1 MTLFA
6 AFQKMITHILRVFA
20 LALTIAITGQFVT
33 AQLPDRFVGTAQAQ
47 QMATYSSNELLNAGH
62 GFFGA
67 TSSGLATL
75 IEKAVSSYGLPN
87 GYVLGEEASGALVG
101 GLRYGEGH
109 LFTKNAG
116 DHKVYWQG
124 PSVGWDFGGDG
135 NRTMMLVY
143 NLTTADKIY
152 RRYIGVSGQAYLVGG
167 LGMTVMKHGD
177 TILVPVRTGVGARL
191 GVNVGYLKMRPFA
204 TWNPF

>member
-1 MTLFA
+1 MMRKFAKLVRSVCAAGAIAFGITLSNP
-6 AFQKMITHILRVFA
+6 
-20 LALTIAITGQFVT
+20 VT
-33 AQLPDRFVGTAQAQ
+33 APILTRQAHAQDAQ
-47 QMATYSSNELLNAGH
+47 VYSSNELLNVGH
-62 GFFGA
+62 KFFGA

-75 IEKAVSSYGLPN
+75 LERLASSYGLPN
-87 GYVLGEEASGALVG
+87 GYVLGEEASGAIVG
-101 GLRYGEGH
+101 GLRYGEGT
-109 LFTKNAG
+109 LYTKNAG

-124 PSVGWDFGGDG
+124 PSIGWDFGGDG

-143 NLTTADKIY
+143 NLTNTDKIH
-152 RRYIGVSGQAYLVGG
+152 RRYVGVSGSAYLVGG

-191 GVNVGYLKMRPFA
+191 GVNVGYLKIRDAP